1 MDTFVKKQ
9 GTLRIYTGRAE
20 PFTARGANQINMLD
34 FAYKYQSWHTY
45 GRDKATMRALE
56 GLERRGSIIV
66 NRQTQQFRINTDR
79 A

>member
-1 MDTFVKKQ
+1 MDTFVETQ
-9 GTLRIYTGRAE
+9 GTLRIYTGRSQ
-20 PFTARGANQINMLD
+20 PFTARGCNQIRLLD

-45 GRDKATMRALE
+45 GTDKATMRAVE

-66 NRQTQQFRINTDR
+66 NRATQQFKLNTER